1 MLFLSDFLQLTILL
15 VYQLKS
21 MLKKLDWYIIGK
33 FLSTFFFTVLIF
45 SMVSLI
51 IDFSE
56 KIERFIESDIS
67 KMEITF
73 EYFPTF
79 LLFILGFLWPMLT
92 LISVIFFT
100 SRMANNSEIISILNS
115 GVSFRRLLR
124 PYLVTAGFLT
134 LLYVVG
140 LHYVIPYANNH
151 RTELERTY
159 FGKNKDEGRTANV
172 HMFVAPNT
180 KVFMTHF
187 SKRDSSARNFRIESF
202 EDSELRKL
210 TKARSAKFIPAT
222 DSTGAFWRLSSYEVR
237 TFNGL
242 EESLEIGGGH
252 KLDTVLNLFPEDF
265 VDYKE
270 QQSAMSTP
278 ELLAHIRKQWE
289 RGAGNI
295 RKYEVEMARRTA
307 EPFTLIIL
315 VLIGVSVAGRKTRGG
330 MGVQLAIGMFIG
342 ALFVFLSRF
351 ASTISVS
358 ANLPV
363 YLGMWMP
370 NIIFFAAAMY
380 FVSKAQR

>member
-1 MLFLSDFLQLTILL
+1 
-15 VYQLKS
+15 

-67 KMEITF
+67 KMEIAF

-92 LISVIFFT
+92 LIAVIFFT
-100 SRMANNSEIISILNS
+100 GRMANNSEIISILNA
-115 GVSFRRLLR
+115 GVSFWRFLR
-124 PYLVTAGFLT
+124 PYLVSATFLS

-140 LHYVIPYANNH
+140 IHYVIPWGNAH
-151 RTELERTY
+151 RTNLERVY
-159 FGKNKDEGRTANV
+159 FNRNRDVGKTQNV

-187 SKRDSSARNFRIESF
+187 SKRDSSARNFRIEYFQDNKLTS
-202 EDSELRKL
+202 L
-210 TKARSAKFIPAT
+210 TKARSARYIHGDT
-222 DSTGAFWRLSSYEVR
+222 AFWQLSNYEIR
-237 TFNGL
+237 TFDGEYETL
-242 EESLEIGGGH
+242 KLGGRNT
-252 KLDTVLNLFPEDF
+252 LDTVLNLNPTDF
-265 VDYKE
+265 IEYGN

-278 ELLAHIRKQWE
+278 ELLGHLRKQRE
-289 RGAGNI
+289 RGSGNS
-295 RKYEVEMARRTA
+295 RRYEVELARRTA
-307 EPFTLIIL
+307 EPFTIFIL
-315 VLIGVSVAGRKTRGG
+315 TLIGVAVAGRKTRGG
-330 MGVQLAIGMFIG
+330 MGVQLALGIFIG

-351 ASTISVS
+351 ASTITSS
-358 ANLPV
+358 PAIPV

-370 NIIFFAAAMY
+370 NIIFFAAAMF
-380 FVSKAQR
+380 FVAKAQR

>member
-1 MLFLSDFLQLTILL
+1 
-15 VYQLKS
+15 
-21 MLKKLDWYIIGK
+21 MLKILDRYIIGK

-45 SMVSLI
+45 SLVSLI

-73 EYFPTF
+73 EYFPSF

-92 LISVIFFT
+92 LIAVIFFT
-100 SRMANNSEIISILNS
+100 SRMANNSEVISILNA

-124 PYLVTAGFLT
+124 PYLITAGFLSV
-134 LLYVVG
+134 LYVIG
-140 LHYVIPYANNH
+140 LNFLIPAGNAH
-151 RTELERTY
+151 RGYLDRTY
-159 FGKNKDEGRTANV
+159 FARSRDVGKTANV

-187 SKRDSSARNFRIESF
+187 SKRDSTARNFRIEYIV
-202 EDSELRKL
+202 DNELRRL
-210 TKARSAKFIPAT
+210 TKARSARFVPG
-222 DSTGAFWRLSSYEVR
+222 DPSVWRLSNYEQR
-237 TFNGL
+237 NFDGT
-242 EESLEIGGGH
+242 EEELVLGGRAT
-252 KLDTVLNLFPEDF
+252 LDTVLNIDPVDF

-278 ELLAHIRKQWE
+278 ELLTYLRKQRE

-295 RKYEVEMARRTA
+295 RRYEVELARRSA
-307 EPFTLIIL
+307 EPFTIFIL
-315 VLIGVSVAGRKTRGG
+315 TLIGVAVAGRKTRGG
-330 MGVQLAIGMFIG
+330 MGVQLAIGIVIG

-351 ASTISVS
+351 ASTISSS

-370 NIIFFAAAMY
+370 NLIFFAAALY
-380 FVSKAQR
+380 LVAKAQR

>member
-1 MLFLSDFLQLTILL
+1 
-15 VYQLKS
+15 

-67 KMEITF
+67 KMEIAF

-92 LISVIFFT
+92 LIAVIFFT
-100 SRMANNSEIISILNS
+100 GRMANNSEIISILNA
-115 GVSFRRLLR
+115 GVSFWRLLR
-124 PYLVTAGFLT
+124 PYLFTAGFLSVIY
-134 LLYVVG
+134 LIG
-140 LHYVIPYANNH
+140 LNFVIPWGNAH
-151 RTELERTY
+151 RSELERTY
-159 FGKNKDEGRTANV
+159 FGRNKDEGKTANV

-180 KVFMTHF
+180 KVYMTHY
-187 SKRDSSARNFRIESF
+187 SKRDSSARNFRIEYF
-202 EDSELRKL
+202 EDSELRKV
-210 TKARSAKFIPAT
+210 TKARTAKFTPG
-222 DSTGAFWRLSSYEVR
+222 DPDFWRLSNYETR
-237 TFNGL
+237 TFDGQDETL
-242 EESLEIGGGH
+242 ILGGRGT
-252 KLDTVLNLFPEDF
+252 LDTVLNLNPEDF
-265 VDYKE
+265 VDFKE

-278 ELLAHIRKQWE
+278 ELFAYISKQRE

-295 RKYEVEMARRTA
+295 RKYEVELARRSA
-307 EPFTLIIL
+307 EPFTLLIL
-315 VLIGVSVAGRKTRGG
+315 TLIGVSVAGRKVRGG
-330 MGVQLAIGMFIG
+330 MGIQLALGILIG

-351 ASTISVS
+351 ASTIS
-358 ANLPV
+358 AGAELPV

-380 FVSKAQR
+380 FAANAQR